1 MTVPDKGLGIG
12 TVPLETY
19 RRTLGAWDTTASQL
33 RIRGYADES
42 DNWIYLDLAG
52 SCDLD
57 LTRSRS
63 SFDSSHSLDPICLHF
78 GGLVTAYSYLHG
90 RILTCFRVTGYLH
103 PRRYVLPRPLPHPPF
118 ICQAKTIML
127 LVIYGK
133 QKTWRPGGSQVTSSM
148 GSLDRSDREYK
159 VAVRA
164 TGNMHVL
171 EHLFSTRHRGR
182 VRVVYNCCLS
192 NYASGLR
199 GVSSQ

>member
-133 QKTWRPGGSQVTSSM
+133 QKHGVLGDRKLRLPWVHSTDPIGNIRSRYVRRGTCMCSSI
-148 GSLDRSDREYK
+148 SFLRDT
-159 VAVRA
+159 VAGYV
-164 TGNMHVL
+164 
-171 EHLFSTRHRGR
+171 
-182 VRVVYNCCLS
+182 
-192 NYASGLR
+192 
-199 GVSSQ
+199 